1 MKKIMMGAAVLA
13 LFATG
18 CQNEVLVEQSQP
30 QKGQMFTLEV
40 GRGIESRTELSG
52 TATHWSKDDA
62 IYVSGKGGNV
72 HGILK
77 FVEYVEGNKAKA
89 KFSGFIF
96 GGDKNE
102 LQHIVFPV
110 PQNGKID
117 MSKRNPA
124 KLDAPMIGTIG
135 SGAVQTLKNVGGLL
149 TFTVDGGAGNKYGVV
164 AETSGGENMTGGY
177 YEFDAE
183 TGTLKYIP
191 TDEIAPVQVL
201 ADGSVYIPVA
211 TTTEST
217 AGGNDTEVSVNVEVV
232 NLENEE
238 AITSQDGITVTEGEI
253 YGDDETNNLG
263 FETVSEDVVD
273 TEWYDSSKT
282 EFEISTAKQL
292 AGLAKIVNE
301 GTDNFEDKTIKLM
314 GDIDLGDDEWLP
326 IGKSDKMFAGTFDGN
341 GKTISNMTI
350 EKEYAAFMAYTSENV
365 TIENITFENVNI
377 NSTKHAAG
385 VVCIAAKGLTL
396 ENIKVSGKI
405 TATSYAGGIVHNATD
420 ISIEDCENNA
430 NINASRAAGI
440 ASWVTSGANIKNVKN
455 TGNITGTTGASGIA
469 HGFAGSISNAI
480 NEGDVKSTGEEPAAG
495 IAGVQNAASTYE
507 YCFNYGDVTT
517 TKDNPNSSAA
527 GILGHTPG
535 TEAKFSYC
543 ANYGNVIAE
552 QSYAAG
558 IGYSLYGT
566 VVANYCY
573 NAGAVTG
580 ADGAGAIAPK
590 AQYGA
595 NDTANYCLNAGTI
608 TSSNG
613 TVYQGSNKN
622 NSCFYYDANGG
633 LKDVTENEEKTA
645 DEALTILNGGEDT
658 DFFELKD
665 GKIYVK

>member
-1 MKKIMMGAAVLA
+1 MGAAVLA

-18 CQNEVLVEQSQP
+18 CQNEVLVEQSQS
-30 QKGQMFTLEV
+30 QKGQLFTLEV
-40 GRGIESRTELSG
+40 GRGIESRTVLNG
-52 TATHWSKDDA
+52 NATHWSTDDA
-62 IYVSGKGGNV
+62 IYVSGANGDVNGV
-72 HGILK
+72 LK
-77 FVEYVEGNKAKA
+77 FVGYGEDKSIAT
-89 KFSGFIF
+89 FSGYIS
-96 GGDKNE
+96 GGQPSE

-117 MSKRNPA
+117 MSERNPA

-135 SGAVQTLKNVGGLL
+135 NGAVQTLKNVGGLL
-149 TFTVDGGAGNKYGVV
+149 AFTVDGGVGNKYGVV
-164 AETSGGENMTGGY
+164 AETSEGENMTGGY

-263 FETVSEDVVD
+263 FETVSEDEVD

-301 GTDNFEDKTIKLM
+301 GTDSFEGKTIKLM

-326 IGKSDKMFAGTFDGN
+326 IGTSDKKFAGTFDGN
-341 GKTISNMTI
+341 EKTISNMTI

-365 TIENITFENVNI
+365 TIKNITFENVNI
-377 NSTKHAAG
+377 NSTKHAAS
-385 VVCIAAKGLTL
+385 VVCIAAGGLTL
-396 ENIKVSGKI
+396 RNIKVSGKI
-405 TATSYAGGIVHNATD
+405 TAKSYAGGIVHNATN
-420 ISIEDCENNA
+420 ISIEDCKNNA
-430 NINASRAAGI
+430 NISADRAAGI

-495 IAGVQNAASTYE
+495 IAGVQKAASTYE

-517 TKDNPNSSAA
+517 TKDNANSSAA
-527 GILGHTPG
+527 GILGQTPG
-535 TEAKFSYC
+535 TKAKFSYC

-608 TSSNG
+608 TSANG
-613 TVYQGSNKN
+613 TVYQGSDKN
-622 NSCFYYDANGG
+622 NCCFYYDADGE
-633 LKDVTENEEKTA
+633 LKNVTEGEAETAEET
-645 DEALTILNGGEDT
+645 LTILNGGEDT
-658 DFFELKD
+658 EFFELKD